1 MHILDQIVARKRAE
15 VDEMLRQKAFAKLL
29 EELPGDLIQSAP
41 PSFSRALQEDGINI
55 IAEIKYRSPSH
66 GPFAIQ
72 WPPEEVAE
80 AYRKGGAAA
89 LSVLTDESFFDG
101 RPEYLQRLSAQQ
113 EHLPLLRKD
122 FIVERYQIVQARIW
136 GASAYLLIAAC
147 LTPSE
152 LADLVSCSE
161 EYGIDALVEVH
172 DLRELEMAL
181 EAGAKV
187 IGVNN
192 RDLKTF
198 QVDLDTS
205 FRVAREM
212 EGEKGRLLVSESGI
226 DEHLQI
232 AELRD
237 AGFSAFLVGSS
248 LMNSEDPAATLRS
261 LRGED
266 SEC

>member
-15 VDEMLRQKAFAKLL
+15 LDEMLQHKAFAKLL
-29 EELPGDLIQSAP
+29 EELPGDLIQSP
-41 PSFSRALQEDGINI
+41 PPPFSRALQEDRINI
-55 IAEIKYRSPSH
+55 IAEIKYCSPSH

-80 AYRKGGAAA
+80 AYVQGGAAA
-89 LSVLTDESFFDG
+89 LSVLTDQAFFDG
-101 RPEYLQRLSAQQ
+101 DPDYLQRLSSQ
-113 EHLPLLRKD
+113 EGHLPLLRKD
-122 FIVERYQIVQARIW
+122 FILERYQVVQARIW

-152 LADLVSCSE
+152 LASLVSCSA

-181 EAGAKV
+181 DAGAQV

-192 RDLKTF
+192 RNLKTF
-198 QVDLDTS
+198 EVDLDTS
-205 FRVAREM
+205 FKVAREM
-212 EGEKGRLLVSESGI
+212 EGEEGRLLVSESGI

-232 AELRD
+232 VELRD

-248 LMNSEDPAATLRS
+248 LMDSQDPAATLRS
-261 LRGED
+261 LRGEE
-266 SEC
+266 S